1 MLIKMDWT
9 SIYLKTANLNVFVL
23 GTGEVATRRA
33 NKFLDHGANVKLAG
47 DVLDKE
53 LINKGAVL
61 ASVDDVVNL
70 VQWSDVV
77 VIASGD
83 RELSDYVSKIAE
95 DKLLNRADF
104 PDNGNIIVPTS
115 FNIGDVE
122 YAILET
128 SGEINVILKPEKRNP
143 TLEDMELSAK
153 YEGITYD
160 LVIDG
165 VIQYDNLNKLN
176 KDYTWLEDE
185 VSKFGFEPE
194 DALIVTIDGNNN
206 IFCQQKGGK
215 RCQKK

>member
-33 NKFLDHGANVKLAG
+33 NNVKLAG

-122 YAILET
+122 ISIFTNGKSPLMARQLRKKIQSIITEGDILEIELQDY
-128 SGEINVILKPEKRNP
+128 SRKLLKSRIS
-143 TLEDMELSAK
+143 D
-153 YEGITYD
+153 
-160 LVIDG
+160 
-165 VIQYDNLNKLN
+165 
-176 KDYTWLEDE
+176 
-185 VSKFGFEPE
+185 
-194 DALIVTIDGNNN
+194 
-206 IFCQQKGGK
+206 
-215 RCQKK
+215 QKKRRQYLYEIFNDENIKGLLDNHKIDEAKEYIDDLIRGFDDT

>member
-9 SIYLKTANLNVFVL
+9 SLYLKTANLNVFIL

-47 DVLDKE
+47 DILDKE

-61 ASVDDVVNL
+61 ASVDDVDDL

-95 DKLLNRADF
+95 NKLLNRADF

-115 FNIGDVE
+115 FNIGFISH
-122 YAILET
+122 YT
-128 SGEINVILKPEKRNP
+128 
-143 TLEDMELSAK
+143 TDMNSFSKNRIQNLSAMTFFK
-153 YEGITYD
+153 CLLLSIT
-160 LVIDG
+160 
-165 VIQYDNLNKLN
+165 NL
-176 KDYTWLEDE
+176 
-185 VSKFGFEPE
+185 
-194 DALIVTIDGNNN
+194 A
-206 IFCQQKGGK
+206 
-215 RCQKK
+215 